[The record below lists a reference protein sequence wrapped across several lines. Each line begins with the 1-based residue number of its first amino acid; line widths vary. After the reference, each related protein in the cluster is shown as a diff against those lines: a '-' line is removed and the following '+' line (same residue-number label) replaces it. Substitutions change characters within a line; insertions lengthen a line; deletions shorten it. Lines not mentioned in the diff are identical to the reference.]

1 MIKLY
6 IGLHVQYRY
15 YWEILKRRNFSR
27 QFFENFSNTKFHK
40 NPCSWSRAVECGQTD
55 RQDKLVV
62 RFRNIA
68 NAPKIFTVNTGCSYV
83 PAVPTYR
90 LFLRTC
96 CPYVLAVPTYRL
108 FLRIGC
114 PYVPAVPTYRLS
126 LRTGCSYVP
135 AVSTYRLS
143 LRTGCSYVPAV
154 PHRYG
159 VHTRWQHR
167 C

>member
-1 MIKLY
+1 MSQIFLNLRRTDRVMIKLY

-15 YWEILKRRNFSR
+15 YWQILKRRNFSR

-90 LFLRTC
+90 LFLRTGC
-96 CPYVLAVPTYRL
+96 YYVQAVPSYRLFLCTSCSFVPAVPSYRLFLSTGCSYVLAVSTYRL
-108 FLRIGC
+108 FLR
-114 PYVPAVPTYRLS
+114 
-126 LRTGCSYVP
+126 TGCS
-135 AVSTYRLS
+135 
-143 LRTGCSYVPAV
+143 
-154 PHRYG
+154 
-159 VHTRWQHR
+159 
-167 C
+167 